1 MTHEYNIRSKMVDTV
16 ATTEEDLT
24 RLQQNITGS
33 LKGEIS
39 NGNSSLKDEINN
51 LKDTVIKRLQEE
63 NQNLRQKYNKLE
75 AKIVK
80 LETEQ
85 NSLAQNGRRNNI
97 VISGIPDSIDDNNL
111 ENTVISMISD
121 TNVNIEENDIEVCHR
136 FGKPDVKSKSK
147 KIVVRFVN
155 RKNCNKIFENKNKL
169 KKLNN
174 ELAKSSNE
182 KHNFREGTKV
192 FVNESLTPMN
202 DFIAFN
208 YRKLKRE
215 ELIHSCCS
223 RNGVLIIK
231 MTNKSRPAKIFHM
244 ENLLNLFSDF
254 DFEAGEMYL
263 DTSQDTD
270 ASVHSTY

>member
-111 ENTVISMISD
+111 ENTVISMMSD
-121 TNVNIEENDIEVCHR
+121 INVNIEENGMEACHR

-147 KIVVRFVN
+147 RTVFRFVN
-155 RKNCNKIFENKNKL
+155 RKNCNKNFENK
-169 KKLNN
+169 KKL
-174 ELAKSSNE
+174 AKLNNE
-182 KHNFREGTKV
+182 KHNFREGTKI
-192 FVNESLTPMN
+192 FVNESLTLMN
-202 DFIAFN
+202 ELIAFN
-208 YRKLKRE
+208 CRKLKRK
-215 ELIHSCCS
+215 ELIHSCYS
-223 RNGVLIIK
+223 KNGVLNIK
-231 MTNKSRPAKIFHM
+231 VTDKSRPVKIFHM
-244 ENLLNLFSDF
+244 ESLLNLFSDF

-263 DTSQDTD
+263 DASQDTD